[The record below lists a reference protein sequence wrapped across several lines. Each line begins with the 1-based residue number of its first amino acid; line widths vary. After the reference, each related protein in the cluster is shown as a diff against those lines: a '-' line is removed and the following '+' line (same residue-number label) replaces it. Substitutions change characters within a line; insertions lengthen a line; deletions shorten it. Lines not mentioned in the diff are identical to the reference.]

1 MSFLQECFMSF
12 RAEAIERGVTLDFR
26 VPTAP
31 LSPPADSDG
40 HSAAAGTYSS
50 SRLVRRLSTTLP
62 FRRPSNFV
70 AGAVVP
76 TAAADRRKSSVQQ
89 AAAYLATLAEVV
101 DEDADRAALMVPLTA
116 SDTVHMDKFKAN
128 QGNACTSRRVS
139 SALPIHTHSHTHN
152 TRALSPAPAPVV
164 VRNLVSNALK
174 VRTACRLAFAVVASL
189 LFSWWLCV

>member
-26 VPTAP
+26 VPIAQPSPDDGTA
-31 LSPPADSDG
+31 D
-40 HSAAAGTYSS
+40 AASSTKSS
-50 SRLVRRLSTTLP
+50 SRFRRLSSRLP
-62 FRRPSNFV
+62 FHPSSGV

-76 TAAADRRKSSVQQ
+76 TAAADRRKSSVRQ

-128 QGNACTSRRVS
+128 QGNACTSKRAS
-139 SALPIHTHSHTHN
+139 SSLHMHSHT
-152 TRALSPAPAPVV
+152 RAHYPLPLPMP
-164 VRNLVSNALK
+164 R
-174 VRTACRLAFAVVASL
+174 
-189 LFSWWLCV
+189 

>member
-1 MSFLQECFMSF
+1 LQLHKEDVPAVSFLQECFMSF

-26 VPTAP
+26 VPIAP
-31 LSPPADSDG
+31 LSPPPADSDG
-40 HSAAAGTYSS
+40 HTAAAGTYSS

-128 QGNACTSRRVS
+128 QGNACTHPGVPPQ
-139 SALPIHTHSHTHN
+139 LYPYTHTLTR
-152 TRALSPAPAPVV
+152 TRAHYPLP
-164 VRNLVSNALK
+164 R
-174 VRTACRLAFAVVASL
+174 
-189 LFSWWLCV
+189 